1 MIDAAKTSA
10 VPGLRPESARE
21 QLRTAADQ
29 LVGSVFYGTLLRRMR
44 SAEIQGPYGH
54 GGKVE
59 KMFQG
64 QLDQI
69 LAERAGAAR
78 STSLTDSIM
87 KRYANKAEMMARFSA
102 HDPNGGDN
110 AVATRAALDEDA

>member
-1 MIDAAKTSA
+1 MIDAAKTVA
-10 VPGLRPESARE
+10 VPGSRPKSAQDE
-21 QLRTAADQ
+21 LRTAADQ

-44 SAEIQGPYGH
+44 SSEIQGPYGH
-54 GGKVE
+54 GGQVE

-87 KRYANKAEMMARFSA
+87 KRYASKAEMMATFSA
-102 HDPNGGDN
+102 SKPTDGG
-110 AVATRAALDEDA
+110 AAATRALLDEDA